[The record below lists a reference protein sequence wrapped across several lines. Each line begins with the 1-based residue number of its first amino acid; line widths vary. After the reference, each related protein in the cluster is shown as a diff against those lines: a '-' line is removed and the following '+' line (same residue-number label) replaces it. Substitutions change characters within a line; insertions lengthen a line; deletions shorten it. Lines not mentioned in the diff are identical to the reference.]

1 MDHILSLDEIEI
13 NELPLYDFL
22 SISSNQSI
30 KVAINTKIDKKLLEE
45 GMVRDFIRAVQN
57 FRKESDFEVD
67 DRINLTISCNDDFY
81 SALQNNI
88 DYFKG
93 ETLCQEIKRVKNL
106 NNDAKLKIDTQN
118 IEIAIERL

>member
-1 MDHILSLDEIEI
+1 MESPWLLAANAS
-13 NELPLYDFL
+13 
-22 SISSNQSI
+22 
-30 KVAINTKIDKKLLEE
+30 KTATINTKIDKNLLQE

-67 DRINLTISCNDDFY
+67 DRINLTISCNNDFY

-93 ETLCQEIKRVKNL
+93 ETLCQEIKRVENL
-106 NNDAKLKIDTQN
+106 NNDAKLKIKTQN